1 LPAHAG
7 RECRQSARQAIAVP
21 RGTPQTRL
29 QALGRQRA
37 CELGLNAK
45 LPALCE
51 TLGLSDFAFELL
63 TRHPEWA
70 DSLKNPPATPESS
83 APEAVVIYRQR
94 RALGQI
100 ALELSQQI
108 SVEES
113 LAYASETARVA
124 IEAALLIAQS
134 EASLRFGTAVDPS
147 SKPMRLVIFG
157 MGKLGGNELN
167 FSSDIDLI
175 ACYLNAGDTQTGGL
189 PGRKSVDHQE
199 YFSRQ
204 TRRAAQILSE
214 LTPAGSAYRVDL
226 RLRPF
231 GSAGQHALS
240 FAAME
245 DYYQREGRDWER
257 YAWIK
262 AAAVAGDLINGA
274 ALKDQFRPF
283 IYRKYLDFAAFE
295 GLREMKLLVD
305 QQVKRTGMADNIKL
319 GPGGIREIEFL
330 VQLEQLIRGGR
341 DARLRVTGTLPAIAA
356 LTQANVFSQ
365 AQAQSLKQN
374 YLFLRALENRVQ
386 MLSDQQ
392 THDVPEAPEL
402 RDKIAASL
410 NFDSFDALQVQLD
423 KVRMDV
429 QRAYFQAIEPGPKS
443 ASQTSNAQNLPE
455 PDFAAAKLLWQNLN
469 SPQLSEA
476 KPDGVSDDLWRVL
489 LAFAQSSAVQGMSAR
504 GRTRLDQVL
513 PLLWSLASKV
523 PEPEPCA
530 RRLIAFLS
538 SISGRSAYMALLAE
552 KPAVAKLLVS
562 WFAQSAWIAR
572 TLTQTP
578 ILLDELLDH
587 RRQDSKRNAEHS
599 RSALTQTFEQQLSAL
614 RQSDNGDIEAV
625 FELLV
630 SLKNA
635 AQLRVA
641 TQFLA
646 DSLSAEQ
653 TTQALSAIAEV
664 VVAQVLKV
672 AYSELLAAHGA
683 LAAGSVPE
691 GLDSGALAMPAG
703 PLEHDIDAQTYCTP
717 AGFCVIGYGSLGG
730 EELNFASDLDLVFL
744 FERSLAVAESAGPRV
759 LDGTRFCVK
768 LAQRVLSLLTMNTR
782 FGPLYPIDTRL
793 RPNGNK
799 GPLVTSIESF
809 AQYQQQEAWTWEH
822 QALVRARAIAGDAGL
837 GLRFAKLRN
846 SVLAKPRD
854 DQKVIADI
862 AQMRARMRAELDRST
877 QAVFDLKQGIDG
889 LVDIEFALQQRVLL
903 AEISPALGARTSVL
917 LGADDKL
924 ANLRLPHSQ
933 LLTLSLRSALALE
946 PRVVPRSKLPAH
958 WQAQQSFE

>member
-1 LPAHAG
+1 MNLA
-7 RECRQSARQAIAVP
+7 QAR
-21 RGTPQTRL
+21 L
-29 QALGRQRA
+29 YALGAQRA
-37 CELGLNAK
+37 HELGLNTK
-45 LPALCE
+45 LPALNQ

-63 TRHPEWA
+63 ARHPEWA
-70 DSLKNPPATPESS
+70 DALCHPPSAPES
-83 APEAVVIYRQR
+83 ADPEAVVIYRQR
-94 RALGQI
+94 RALAQI
-100 ALELSQQI
+100 ALELSQQM
-108 SVEES
+108 SVEAS

-124 IEAALLIAQS
+124 IEAALVIAES
-134 EASLRFGTAVDPS
+134 EASLRFGVAMSPDS
-147 SKPMRLVIFG
+147 DPMRLVVFG

-175 ACYLNAGDTQTGGL
+175 ACYLNAGDTQTQGQA
-189 PGRKSVDHQE
+189 GRKSVDHQE

-214 LTPAGSAYRVDL
+214 LTPLGSAYRVDL

-231 GSAGQHALS
+231 GTAGQQALS

-262 AAAVAGDLINGA
+262 AAAVAGDLVKGA
-274 ALKDQFRPF
+274 ELKDRFRPF
-283 IYRKYLDFAAFE
+283 VYRKYLDFAAFE

-341 DARLRVTGTLPAIAA
+341 DPRLRVTGTLPAIAA
-356 LTQANVFSQ
+356 LTQANVFS
-365 AQAQSLKQN
+365 AEEAHLLKQN

-392 THDVPEAPEL
+392 THDVPEPPEL
-402 RDKIAASL
+402 RDRIAASL
-410 NFDSFDALQVQLD
+410 NFDSFEALQVQLD
-423 KVRMDV
+423 QVRAKV
-429 QRAYFQAIEPGPKS
+429 QHAYFKAIEPS
-443 ASQTSNAQNLPE
+443 APILSQAGDAQSLPE
-455 PDFAAAKLLWQNLN
+455 SDFAAAKLLWQNLN
-469 SPQLSEA
+469 SPQLSET
-476 KPDGVSDDLWRVL
+476 KPDGVSEDLWCTLVG
-489 LAFAQSSAVQGMSAR
+489 FVQSSAVQGMSAR

-513 PLLWSLASKV
+513 PLLWSLASKL

-530 RRLIAFLS
+530 QLLIAFLT

-552 KPAVAKLLVS
+552 KPAVAKRLVS

-587 RRQDSKRNAEHS
+587 RRHDTQRDAEHS

-614 RQSDNGDIEAV
+614 KQSDNDDVEAV
-625 FELLV
+625 FELLI

-641 TQFLA
+641 TQFFAGGLN
-646 DSLSAEQ
+646 AERAMR
-653 TTQALSAIAEV
+653 ALSTIADV

-672 AYSELLAAHGA
+672 AYLELVAAHGN
-683 LAAGSVPE
+683 LQAAQPRESSGFGVESVPVGRSDCRSLAQNI
-691 GLDSGALAMPAG
+691 GLLS
-703 PLEHDIDAQTYCTP
+703 
-717 AGFCVIGYGSLGG
+717 GFCVIGYGSLGG

-744 FERSLAVAESAGPRV
+744 FDRTLAAQETAGPRAI
-759 LDGTRFCVK
+759 DGTRFCVK

-799 GPLVTSIESF
+799 GQLVLSIEAF
-809 AQYQQQEAWTWEH
+809 GEYQQQEAWTWEH
-822 QALVRARAIAGDAGL
+822 QALVRARAVAGDAAL
-837 GLRFAKLRN
+837 GLRFDELRN
-846 SVLAKPRD
+846 AVLSQPRD
-854 DQKVIADI
+854 HAKVRSDI
-862 AQMRARMRAELDRST
+862 LQMRTRMRAELDRST
-877 QAVFDLKQGIDG
+877 QHLFDLKQGLGG
-889 LVDIEFALQQRVLL
+889 LVDIEFVIQQRVLL
-903 AEISPALGARTSVL
+903 GEISPELGQRTSDL

-924 ANLRLPHSQ
+924 AHLKQPHSE
-933 LLTLSLRSALALE
+933 LLALSLRRTLALE
-946 PRVVPRSKLPAH
+946 TRVVSRSILPAG
-958 WQAQQSFE
+958 WQVQ

>member
-1 LPAHAG
+1 MNLAPA
-7 RECRQSARQAIAVP
+7 
-21 RGTPQTRL
+21 RL
-29 QALGRQRA
+29 LALGAQRA
-37 CELGLNAK
+37 HELSLDPK
-45 LPALCE
+45 LPALCQ
-51 TLGLSDFAFELL
+51 TLGLSDFAFELIA
-63 TRHPEWA
+63 RHPEWA
-70 DSLKNPPATPESS
+70 ATLCNPPSTPESPD
-83 APEAVVIYRQR
+83 PEAVVTYRQR
-94 RALGQI
+94 RALAQI
-100 ALELSQQI
+100 ALELSQQM
-108 SVEES
+108 SVEAS

-124 IEAALLIAQS
+124 IEAALVIAET
-134 EASLRFGTAVDPS
+134 EASLRFGKAMNADFE
-147 SKPMRLVIFG
+147 PMRLVIFG

-175 ACYLNAGDTQTGGL
+175 ACYLSAGDTQTYGQ

-214 LTPAGSAYRVDL
+214 LTPLGSAYRVDL

-231 GSAGQHALS
+231 GTAGQHALS

-262 AAAVAGDLINGA
+262 AAAVAGDLANGA
-274 ALKDQFRPF
+274 ELKDRFRPF
-283 IYRKYLDFAAFE
+283 VYRKYLDFAAFE

-341 DARLRVTGTLPAIAA
+341 DPRLRVTGTLPAITA
-356 LTQANVFSQ
+356 LTQANVFSAEQ
-365 AQAQSLKQN
+365 AQALKQN

-392 THDVPEAPEL
+392 THDIPESPEL
-402 RDKIAASL
+402 RDRIAASL
-410 NFDSFDALQVQLD
+410 NFDSFAALQVQLEQVRA
-423 KVRMDV
+423 KV
-429 QRAYFQAIEPGPKS
+429 QHAYFKAIEPS
-443 ASQTSNAQNLPE
+443 APSSSQSGDVQSLLE
-455 PDFAAAKLLWQNLN
+455 SDFAAAKLLWQNLN
-469 SPQLSEA
+469 SPQLSET
-476 KPDGVSDDLWRVL
+476 KPEGISDDLWCALVG
-489 LAFAQSSAVQGMSAR
+489 FVQSSAVQGMSAR

-513 PLLWSLASKV
+513 PLLWSLASRQ
-523 PEPEPCA
+523 PEPEACA
-530 RRLIAFLS
+530 RLLIAFLT
-538 SISGRSAYMALLAE
+538 SIAGRSAYMALLAE
-552 KPAVAKLLVS
+552 KPAVAKRLVS

-587 RRQDSKRNAEHS
+587 RHHDAQLNAEHS

-614 RQSDNGDIEAV
+614 KQSDNDDVEAV

-641 TQFLA
+641 TQFFA
-646 DSLSAEQ
+646 SSLNAEHAM
-653 TTQALSAIAEV
+653 QALSAIADV
-664 VVAQVLKV
+664 VVAEVLKV
-672 AYSELLAAHGA
+672 AYLELIAAHGNLQA
-683 LAAGSVPE
+683 PHSRE
-691 GLDSGALAMPAG
+691 GLHPGAQSIPSARFDP
-703 PLEHDIDAQTYCTP
+703 ISTAQNTAQNTARNIGLLP
-717 AGFCVIGYGSLGG
+717 GFCVIGYGSLGG

-744 FERSLAVAESAGPRV
+744 FDRTLATLETAGPRV

-768 LAQRVLSLLTMNTR
+768 LAQRVLSLLSMNTR

-799 GPLVTSIESF
+799 GPLVISIEAF
-809 AQYQQQEAWTWEH
+809 GEYQQQEAWTWEH
-822 QALVRARAIAGDAGL
+822 QALVRARAVAGDVGL

-846 SVLAKPRD
+846 SVLSFSRD
-854 DQKVIADI
+854 PEKISADI
-862 AQMRARMRAELDRST
+862 AQMRTRMRAELDRST
-877 QAVFDLKQGIDG
+877 QDLFDLKQGVGG
-889 LVDIEFALQQRVLL
+889 LVDIEFALQKRVLL
-903 AEISPALGARTSVL
+903 GEISPELGQRTSDL
-917 LGADDKL
+917 LSADDQL
-924 ANLRLPHSQ
+924 AHLKQPHSQ
-933 LLTLSLRSALALE
+933 LLALSLRRTLALE
-946 PRVVPRSKLPAH
+946 PRVVLRIKLPAD
-958 WQAQQSFE
+958 WQVQ